1 MTARFHEFPAP
12 VPAWSRTAEA
22 VHWRIGYRES
32 PGDAGDG
39 HLALAERALTLTLAD
54 RHALSGTIFTT
65 EGIEA
70 QPPAS
75 GAALAWRP
83 DGSPLGL
90 RAGWMHERESLLGS
104 SADGAFGTLSADAA
118 FVGIE
123 ADAELGGWRIG
134 ADAEVGTV
142 HSAPRGG
149 IVTGISPLT
158 TTAFTLHASTA
169 FADDGSFRLSVSQ
182 PLRVEHGRAA
192 LSVPAGRTKAGA
204 VVRSP
209 VAADLTPSGR
219 QIDVAAQWQQPLSIG
234 EVRLG
239 AVVTHQPGHRAA
251 ADPELMFLSGWRWAY

>member
-1 MTARFHEFPAP
+1 MAHRCRRG
-12 VPAWSRTAEA
+12 SR
-22 VHWRIGYRES
+22 HR
-32 PGDAGDG
+32 
-39 HLALAERALTLTLAD
+39 
-54 RHALSGTIFTT
+54 
-65 EGIEA
+65 
-70 QPPAS
+70 
-75 GAALAWRP
+75 
-83 DGSPLGL
+83 
-90 RAGWMHERESLLGS
+90 
-104 SADGAFGTLSADAA
+104 
-118 FVGIE
+118 
-123 ADAELGGWRIG
+123 
-134 ADAEVGTV
+134 

-149 IVTGISPLT
+149 IVAGISPLT

-251 ADPELMFLSGWRWAY
+251 ADPKLMFLSGWRWAY